1 MKIKAAVLNK
11 MGAEAPYERSKPLSI
26 EHVELDDPGRGEVL
40 VRMGAAGLC
49 HSDLSVIDGNR
60 PRPTPMVLGHEA
72 AGVVEKLG
80 PGVDDLVAGDHVVM
94 VFVPSCGHCLPCAEG
109 RPALCEP
116 GAAANGAGTL
126 LSGERRLHRNGTE
139 VHHHLGVSAFAEYA
153 TVSRRS
159 LVKIDRDLPLEEA
172 ALFGCAVLTG
182 VGAVINTAKVAAGAS
197 VAVIGLGG
205 VGLSSLLG
213 AVAVGARRIVAVDL
227 SDDKLGL
234 ARQLGATDTFN
245 PGNPDAIAEIKAA
258 TGGGVEFAFEMA
270 GSVRA
275 MDVAYKVTRRG
286 GTTITA
292 GLPPPDHTFALPQ
305 VNLVA
310 EERTVKGS
318 YIGTCVPTRDL
329 PRYIELYRRGRLPVD
344 RLMSGRLKLDEI
356 NLGFDRLNEGKAVRQ
371 VVVFLR
377 DAVRI
382 YAGARWNVGARGDRI
397 CRLAAELFVRFSRRA
412 AGRHVRRARPRAGKP
427 GVRKDVVLGHAS
439 VADHKQQHA
448 RRRKTG
454 SDPCGDAGENLRSA

>member
-1 MKIKAAVLNK
+1 MKIRAAVLNK
-11 MGAEAPYERSKPLSI
+11 MGAEVPYEKSRPLTI
-26 EHVELDDPGRGEVL
+26 EDLDLDDPGRGEVM
-40 VRMGAAGLC
+40 VKIGAAGLC

-80 PGVDDLVAGDHVVM
+80 PGVDDLKVGDHVVM
-94 VFVPSCGHCLPCAEG
+94 VFVPSCGHCPPCAEG

-126 LSGERRLHRNGTE
+126 LSGERRLHRNGQD
-139 VHHHLGVSAFAEYA
+139 VHHHLGCSAFAEYA

-159 LVKIDRDLPLEEA
+159 LVKIDKELPLDEA

-182 VGAVINTAKVAAGAS
+182 VGAVINTAKVSAGSS

-213 AVAVGARRIVAVDL
+213 AIAVGARRVIAIDL

-245 PGNPDAIAEIKAA
+245 ASSPEPVDEIKAA

-275 MDVAYKVTRRG
+275 MDLAYRITRRG
-286 GTTITA
+286 GTTVTA
-292 GLPPPDHTFALPQ
+292 GLPPPNHTFALPQ

-329 PRYIELYRRGRLPVD
+329 PRYIELYRRGKLPVD
-344 RLMSGRLKLDEI
+344 RLMSGRMKLDEI
-356 NLGFDRLNEGKAVRQ
+356 NLGFDRLHDGKAVRQ
-371 VVVFLR
+371 VVVF
-377 DAVRI
+377 
-382 YAGARWNVGARGDRI
+382 
-397 CRLAAELFVRFSRRA
+397 
-412 AGRHVRRARPRAGKP
+412 
-427 GVRKDVVLGHAS
+427 
-439 VADHKQQHA
+439 
-448 RRRKTG
+448 
-454 SDPCGDAGENLRSA
+454 

>member
-1 MKIKAAVLNK
+1 MKIKAAVLEK
-11 MGAEAPYERSKPLSI
+11 MGAATPYEKSKPLAI
-26 EHVELDDPGRGEVL
+26 QEVELDPPGHGEVL
-40 VRMGAAGLC
+40 VKMAAAGLC

-72 AGVVEKLG
+72 AGVVQEVG
-80 PGVDDLVAGDHVVM
+80 TGVDDLVVGDHVVM

-126 LSGERRLHRNGTE
+126 LSGARRLHRNGGD

-159 LVKIDRDLPLEEA
+159 LIKIDRELPFDEA

-182 VGAVINTAKVAAGAS
+182 VGAVINTARVSAGAS

-213 AVAVGARRIVAVDL
+213 AVAVGARRVVAVDL

-245 PGNPDAIAEIKAA
+245 AGSANAAEEIRAA

-275 MDVAYKVTRRG
+275 MDLAYKITRRG
-286 GTTITA
+286 GTTVTA
-292 GLPPPDHTFALPQ
+292 GLPPPNHTFALPQ

-318 YIGTCVPTRDL
+318 YIGTCVPSRDL
-329 PRYIELYRRGRLPVD
+329 PRYIELYRRGKLPVD
-344 RLMSGRLKLDEI
+344 RLMSGRLKLDEV
-356 NLGFDRLNEGKAVRQ
+356 NVGFDRLHEGKAVRQ
-371 VVVFLR
+371 VIVF
-377 DAVRI
+377 
-382 YAGARWNVGARGDRI
+382 
-397 CRLAAELFVRFSRRA
+397 
-412 AGRHVRRARPRAGKP
+412 
-427 GVRKDVVLGHAS
+427 
-439 VADHKQQHA
+439 
-448 RRRKTG
+448 
-454 SDPCGDAGENLRSA
+454 

>member
-1 MKIKAAVLNK
+1 MNGGAHSATESFRQDRGTLPMKIKAAVLNK
-11 MGAEAPYERSKPLSI
+11 MGVEPPYEKSKPLSI
-26 EHVELDDPGRGEVL
+26 EEFDLDDPGHGEVM
-40 VRMGAAGLC
+40 VKIGAAGLC

-72 AGVVEKLG
+72 AGVVEKIG
-80 PGVDDLVAGDHVVM
+80 PGVDDLKVGDHVVM

-126 LSGERRLHRNGTE
+126 LSGARRLRRNGSD
-139 VHHHLGVSAFAEYA
+139 VHHHLGCSAFAEYA

-159 LVKIDRDLPLEEA
+159 LVKIDAQLPFDEA

-182 VGAVINTAKVAAGAS
+182 VGAVINTAKVAAGSS

-213 AVAVGARRIVAVDL
+213 AVAVGARRVVAIDL
-227 SDDKLGL
+227 SDEKLGL

-245 PGNPDAIAEIKAA
+245 PSTRNAADEIKAA

-275 MDVAYKVTRRG
+275 MDLAYKITRRG
-286 GTTITA
+286 GTTVTA
-292 GLPPPDHTFALPQ
+292 GLPPPTHTFALPQ

-318 YIGTCVPTRDL
+318 YIGTCVPSRDL
-329 PRYIELYRRGRLPVD
+329 PRYIELYRRGKLPVD
-344 RLMSGRLKLDEI
+344 RLMSGRLKLEEI
-356 NLGFDRLNEGKAVRQ
+356 NLGFDRLHEGKAVRQ
-371 VVVFLR
+371 VVVF
-377 DAVRI
+377 
-382 YAGARWNVGARGDRI
+382 
-397 CRLAAELFVRFSRRA
+397 
-412 AGRHVRRARPRAGKP
+412 
-427 GVRKDVVLGHAS
+427 
-439 VADHKQQHA
+439 
-448 RRRKTG
+448 
-454 SDPCGDAGENLRSA
+454 

>member
-1 MKIKAAVLNK
+1 MKVKAAVLNK
-11 MGAEAPYERSKPLSI
+11 MGVAPPYAQSKPLSI
-26 EHVELDDPGRGEVL
+26 EEVELDDPGHGEVM
-40 VRMGAAGLC
+40 VKIGAAGLC
-49 HSDLSVIDGNR
+49 HSDLSVINGDR

-80 PGVDDLVAGDHVVM
+80 RGVDDLKVGDHVVM

-126 LSGERRLHRNGTE
+126 LSGQRRLHRNGVD
-139 VHHHLGVSAFAEYA
+139 VHHHLCVSAFADHA

-159 LVKIDRDLPLEEA
+159 LVKVDKELPLEEA

-182 VGAVINTAKVAAGAS
+182 VGAVINTAKVSAGTS
-197 VAVIGLGG
+197 VAVVGLGG

-245 PGNPDAIAEIKAA
+245 PGNAGAIDEIKSA
-258 TGGGVEFAFEMA
+258 TSGGVEFAFEMA

-275 MDVAYKVTRRG
+275 MELAYKITRRG
-286 GTTITA
+286 GTTVTA

-305 VNLVA
+305 VNLVG

-318 YIGTCVPTRDL
+318 YIGTCVPSRDL
-329 PRYIELYRRGRLPVD
+329 PRYIELYRRGKLPVD
-344 RLMSGRLKLDEI
+344 RLMSGRLKLEEI
-356 NLGFDRLNEGKAVRQ
+356 NAGFDRLHEGKAVRQ
-371 VVVFLR
+371 VVVF
-377 DAVRI
+377 
-382 YAGARWNVGARGDRI
+382 
-397 CRLAAELFVRFSRRA
+397 
-412 AGRHVRRARPRAGKP
+412 
-427 GVRKDVVLGHAS
+427 
-439 VADHKQQHA
+439 
-448 RRRKTG
+448 
-454 SDPCGDAGENLRSA
+454 

>member
-11 MGAEAPYERSKPLSI
+11 MGVEPPYEKSKPLAI
-26 EHVELDDPGRGEVL
+26 EEFDLDDPGHGEVM
-40 VRMGAAGLC
+40 VKIGSAGLC

-80 PGVDDLVAGDHVVM
+80 SGVDDLKVGDHVVM

-116 GAAANGAGTL
+116 GAVANGAGTL
-126 LSGERRLHRNGTE
+126 LSGQRRLRRNGSE
-139 VHHHLGVSAFAEYA
+139 VYHHLGCSAFAEYA

-159 LVKIDRDLPLEEA
+159 LVKIDKELPLDEA

-182 VGAVINTAKVAAGAS
+182 VGAVINTAKVSAGAS

-213 AVAVGARRIVAVDL
+213 AVAVGARRVVAIDL
-227 SDDKLGL
+227 SDEKLGL

-245 PGNPDAIAEIKAA
+245 SSGANAVDEIRAA

-275 MDVAYKVTRRG
+275 MDFAYKITRRG
-286 GTTITA
+286 GTTVTA
-292 GLPPPDHTFALPQ
+292 GLPPPMHTFALPQ

-329 PRYIELYRRGRLPVD
+329 PRYIELYRRGKLPVD
-344 RLMSGRLKLDEI
+344 RLMSGRLKLEEI
-356 NLGFDRLNEGKAVRQ
+356 NIGFDRLHEGKAVRQ
-371 VVVFLR
+371 VVVF
-377 DAVRI
+377 
-382 YAGARWNVGARGDRI
+382 
-397 CRLAAELFVRFSRRA
+397 
-412 AGRHVRRARPRAGKP
+412 
-427 GVRKDVVLGHAS
+427 
-439 VADHKQQHA
+439 
-448 RRRKTG
+448 
-454 SDPCGDAGENLRSA
+454 